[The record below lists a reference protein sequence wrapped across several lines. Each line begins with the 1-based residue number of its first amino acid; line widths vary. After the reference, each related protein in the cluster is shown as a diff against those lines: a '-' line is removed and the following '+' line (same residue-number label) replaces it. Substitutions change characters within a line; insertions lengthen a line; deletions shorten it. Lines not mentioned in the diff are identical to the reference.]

1 MSPEQ
6 SWPVPVFARG
16 PTPLSCGTVVF
27 RSGPEA
33 QLSVTVI
40 VKACFSIAP
49 EAAMEATTPS
59 PLAVADAHYG
69 ESPRRSLRQA
79 SEVAPYLA
87 KAEVLVA
94 GHTFAP
100 PGRPATSLVARL
112 ALLSAGQVV
121 LDKAL
126 RILGDVDRAGHVL
139 PFMHM
144 PLVYE
149 RALFDADEN
158 PVGVVP
164 RPGLGPNI
172 LLARSPE
179 RPGGFGP
186 LAPRWPSRLRLAG
199 GELPAAAADAVLAL
213 PGGFSWAHFQAAPRD
228 QHIDFLRG
236 DETLVLG
243 SLHPALPLV
252 RTRLPGVRA
261 EALLL
266 GQGATP
272 RPIPLRADSLV
283 IDTSAQ
289 TVSVLFR
296 GHVAVPE
303 ASVASLAR
311 LRVVAGLGLSGAAID
326 LREAPSVLAT
336 PAPAAADGADD
347 DDGVGSGTM
356 LLPALPTGK
365 KLPPPPAPPPPAP
378 PPPSTDDEDG
388 VGASTRYLPEA
399 SSGPVAPTLPFF
411 PGQATPPAVPRLP
424 HKIPVS
430 DEEATLTLS
439 ASFQSEGEP
448 TLPFGASP
456 APAPPGPSPVLWAP
470 EPVAEEAGADDDE
483 PDDENPS
490 TLQLSPADAMR
501 LVSAVALP
509 FSGGAGGHTAGEL
522 PLRAPPGSPW
532 AEVDPS
538 LPAPAPFSDEDQEAT
553 QTLAFAAPSAK
564 VPRSEGRAPPDR
576 PLRPDDSIPVHASV
590 PFVLVTMPWQV
601 RPPRDSLTVIVKG
614 TFALVADGPA
624 ALLEESDWPT
634 GDVHVDDDPAAGL
647 LYPSDFAIWKAKA
660 DVVVKGHAFAP
671 GGSSPASEVVFRFG
685 HAGRGFSRRLAVFGD
700 RRWGTLAPT
709 APLPFTSIPLVH
721 ERAFGGPGFEEN
733 PVGRGY
739 RGELGAD
746 GVARLPNLEDPAH
759 LVNAPSDKPSPATLG
774 PIAATWK
781 ERWSRLGHY
790 DGRWLK
796 TRWPYFPEDFDWGYF
811 QAAPKTQQLPYLVGD
826 EPFEVTGMHPLHP
839 RLVGSLPGLRAR
851 CFTLKTDD
859 AGGAFEEVILRLDSA
874 VLDMDTLRL
883 HLVWRGVIEVSD
895 EDAPEIAAF
904 YLMAEPLGRPAS
916 VTDARADLAARMA
929 PQEDV
934 PESPEGPS
942 GAANDVTPEPPSA
955 EEQAAIA
962 ASEAAFAA
970 LDASLAGADVEKPE
984 GPLVVPPP
992 NPEGTR
998 AAMLGAG
1005 FSAEE
1010 ADELVAEMAE
1020 PSPRAR
1026 RRDLRA
1032 EVVARLAAREPLDG
1046 LELDGANLSGLDLSG
1061 QSLIRASLRRANL
1074 QDTLFRGAILSG
1086 ALLAESELTGANLE
1100 EAECSE
1106 ADFTGAVITRARFDG
1121 AVLSSADFSQASG
1134 EQARFVGA
1142 KGEGTLFADAALGG
1156 ARFERCVLSGA
1167 DFTRARLDGAVFTSA
1182 HLTAVLLYDAVG
1194 DKASFE
1200 EASLKDARGDGAR
1213 LPRATFR
1220 KADAT
1225 GSVWEKAHLDDGSFL
1240 GAKLSGASFVRASCQ
1255 RVTFAGADLSEAR
1268 LRRAKLA
1275 GASFFQAN
1283 LLTAALDRADL
1294 RGADL
1299 RRANLH
1305 GAETWKADLTGA
1317 DLDFAL
1323 LTKTKLR
1330 GRS

>member
-1 MSPEQ
+1 MIPEQ
-6 SWPVPVFARG
+6 RWPVPVSARG
-16 PTPLSCGTVVF
+16 TTPLASGTVVF
-27 RSGPEA
+27 RSGGETLVA
-33 QLSVTVI
+33 VLA
-40 VKACFSIAP
+40 KASFALAP
-49 EAAMEATTPS
+49 EAAMDAAAPS
-59 PLAVADAHYG
+59 PLVQSDAHYG

-79 SEVAPYLA
+79 SEVAPYLP
-87 KAEVLVA
+87 KAEVLVT
-94 GHTFAP
+94 GHAYAP

-112 ALLSAGQVV
+112 ALVSGGQVV

-126 RILGDVDRAGHVL
+126 RILGDVDRAGNVQ

-149 RALFDADEN
+149 RALFDAEEN

-172 LLARSPE
+172 LLARAPE

-199 GELPAAAADAVLAL
+199 GELPVSPPGGAL
-213 PGGFSWAHFQAAPRD
+213 TLPQGFSWAHFHAAPRD

-236 DETLVLG
+236 DETVVLG

-261 EALLL
+261 EAVLL
-266 GQGATP
+266 GPGGAA
-272 RPIPLRADSLV
+272 RAVPLCADTLS

-289 TVSVLFR
+289 TISVLFR
-296 GHVAVPE
+296 GHVAVGE
-303 ASVASLAR
+303 AALGE
-311 LRVVAGLGLSGAAID
+311 LRAVVGLGLSGAPIVLVETAT
-326 LREAPSVLAT
+326 LVAP
-336 PAPAAADGADD
+336 PAPAEQDD
-347 DDGVGSGTM
+347 DDGVGAGTM
-356 LLPALPTGK
+356 LLPAVPTGDK
-365 KLPPPPAPPPPAP
+365 RPPPPAPPPPAAD
-378 PPPSTDDEDG
+378 DDEDG
-388 VGASTRYLPEA
+388 VGASTRYLPEGSPA
-399 SSGPVAPTLPFF
+399 RAAPSLPFS
-411 PGQATPPAVPRLP
+411 PGPATPPAVPRLP
-424 HKIPVS
+424 QKVPLS
-430 DEEATLTLS
+430 EDEATLTLT
-439 ASFQSEGEP
+439 ASFRSEGEP
-448 TLPFGASP
+448 TLPFAGSP
-456 APAPPGPSPVLWAP
+456 AASAPSAPLPPALVPSAPHLAAP
-470 EPVAEEAGADDDE
+470 EPEADEPDE

-509 FSGGAGGHTAGEL
+509 FAGGGGGQTAAEL
-522 PLRAPPGSPW
+522 PPRAPPGSPW

-538 LPAPAPFSDEDQEAT
+538 LPVPAPFSEEDQEAT
-553 QTLAFAAPSAK
+553 QTLAFTDPGVK
-564 VPRSEGRAPPDR
+564 RPRSAGETPPER
-576 PLRPDDSIPVHASV
+576 PVRPDDAIPVHASV

-614 TFALVADGPA
+614 SFALVADGPA
-624 ALLEESDWPT
+624 AMLEESDWPT
-634 GDVHVDDDPAAGL
+634 GDVHLGDDPAAGL

-660 DVVVKGHAFAP
+660 DVVVKGHAHAP

-685 HAGRGFSRRLAVFGD
+685 HPGKGFSRRLAVFGD
-700 RRWGTLAPT
+700 RRWGALAPS
-709 APLPFTSIPLVH
+709 APLPFSSMPLVH
-721 ERAFGGPGFEEN
+721 ERAFGGPGFDEN

-739 RGELGAD
+739 RGESGAD
-746 GVARLPNLEDPAH
+746 GVARLPNLEDPTE
-759 LVNAPSDKPSPATLG
+759 LVNAPSDKPSPVTLG
-774 PIAATWK
+774 PIAPTWR

-790 DGRWLK
+790 DSRWLK

-811 QAAPKTQQLPYLVGD
+811 QAAPRAQQLPYLAGD
-826 EPFEVTGMHPLHP
+826 EPFEVTGMHPQHP

-851 CFTLKTDD
+851 CFTLKTEE

-874 VLDMDTLRL
+874 VLDMDALRL

-895 EDAPEIAAF
+895 EDAPEIAMF
-904 YLMAEPLGRPAS
+904 YLTAEPLGRPLS
-916 VTDARADLAARMA
+916 VSAARAELAARLA
-929 PQEDV
+929 PREEV
-934 PESPEGPS
+934 TESPEAAS
-942 GAANDVTPEPPSA
+942 GAANDVVAEPPSA
-955 EEQAAIA
+955 EEQAALA
-962 ASEAAFAA
+962 ASEAAFAS
-970 LDASLAGADVEKPE
+970 LDAGLAAAAVDKPE

-992 NPEGTR
+992 NPEVLR

-1005 FSAEE
+1005 FAASEV
-1010 ADELVAEMAE
+1010 DEIVAELGE
-1020 PSPRAR
+1020 PSGRAR
-1026 RRDLRA
+1026 RRNPRD
-1032 EVVARLAAREPLDG
+1032 EVVARLAAGEALDG

-1074 QDTLFRGAILSG
+1074 QETQLRGANLSG
-1086 ALLAESELTGANLE
+1086 ALLAESDLTGANLE

-1121 AVLSSADFSQASG
+1121 AALSAADFSQVSG

-1142 KGEGTLFADAALGG
+1142 KGEGPLFADAALGG

-1167 DFTRARLDGAVFTSA
+1167 DFTRAKLDGAVFTSA
-1182 HLTAVLLYDAVG
+1182 HLAAVLLYDVVG
-1194 DKASFE
+1194 DKVSFE

-1213 LPRATFR
+1213 LGRAKFR
-1220 KADAT
+1220 KADAS
-1225 GSVWEKAHLDDGSFL
+1225 GSVWEKAQLDDGSFL
-1240 GAKLSGASFVRASCQ
+1240 AAKLVGASFVRASCQ
-1255 RVTFAGADLSEAR
+1255 RVTFAGADLTEAR

-1283 LLTAALDRADL
+1283 LLEAALDRADL

-1323 LTKTKLR
+1323 VTKTKLR